1 LACEIQTHTC
11 AGTCGLGDFA
21 LRSFVTNYGFGL
33 RLHSNSK
40 FLARLDLAYGR
51 EGFRPLLGF
60 KYGF

>member
-1 LACEIQTHTC
+1 MPARSAHTI
-11 AGTCGLGDFA
+11 GDFA
-21 LRSFVTNYGFGL
+21 MRSFVTNYGIGL